1 MAFAMLLNDH
11 GMKDKADRLNKA
23 IAEVIEEGKTV
34 TADIG
39 GTAGTK
45 EFTAAVIARLS

>member
-11 GMKDKADRLNKA
+11 GMKDRAERLNSA
-23 IAEVIEEGKTV
+23 IADVIREGKTV

-45 EFTAAVIARLS
+45 EFTKAVIERL